1 MKKHD
6 QAGKVEVIGGEDNF
20 VVEIER
26 KIECQVDDDEKEE
39 EEGGEF
45 GFSLF
50 AVFAVTMNHVVF
62 CFYEYIVIDNSH
74 IQHQTKLTKRKKLLV
89 GRCACVHDMAQQHAH
104 HLCPPSLSSSSSSL
118 LLSSN

>member
-45 GFSLF
+45 GFRLF

-62 CFYEYIVIDNSH
+62 CFYYS
-74 IQHQTKLTKRKKLLV
+74 
-89 GRCACVHDMAQQHAH
+89 G
-104 HLCPPSLSSSSSSL
+104 LSSASPWSATL
-118 LLSSN
+118 NLVQIAQVFNQLIFYDNIFHILI